1 VAFLHFDILTCS
13 TTLLRILVKV
23 WIVSVNFCV
32 DINKC
37 LLTENIYL
45 AWFTSA
51 SVFYSSVPKFGTFLW
66 ATQYMFSEG
75 RASREITPVLH
86 ISRPSTSPLVWVVGP
101 GCGSWSS
108 ESVLEDGVE
117 DDGDD
122 EHDDDDV
129 EFDGDADQSL
139 RANASAAPAPWSV
152 RQLWNATSCSLG
164 EQLAQTRTT
173 DHQTHTHTL

>member
-1 VAFLHFDILTCS
+1 
-13 TTLLRILVKV
+13 
-23 WIVSVNFCV
+23 
-32 DINKC
+32 
-37 LLTENIYL
+37 
-45 AWFTSA
+45 
-51 SVFYSSVPKFGTFLW
+51 
-66 ATQYMFSEG
+66 MFSEG

-129 EFDGDADQSL
+129 EFDGDADQS
-139 RANASAAPAPWSV
+139 RAEGERQCGAGALECSTALECDVMFARWTAS
-152 RQLWNATSCSLG
+152 
-164 EQLAQTRTT
+164 T
-173 DHQTHTHTL
+173 DQDYRPPNTHTHTVD